1 MIFIDFLRLIQTLR
15 YKRLIFQK
23 MKKRKELRNPVLKGE
38 KVIVLAERLK
48 KKMLQSNYSNN

>member
-1 MIFIDFLRLIQTLR
+1 MIFIDFLKSIQTLR

-23 MKKRKELRNPVLKGE
+23 MKNRKHLRNPFLKGE

-48 KKMLQSNYSNN
+48 NKDAPKQL

>member
-1 MIFIDFLRLIQTLR
+1 MIFMDFLRLIQTLR

-23 MKKRKELRNPVLKGE
+23 MKKRKELRNPLLKEE

>member
-23 MKKRKELRNPVLKGE
+23 MKKRKQLRNPLLKGE
-38 KVIVLAERLK
+38 KVIVLVERLEK
-48 KKMLQSNYSNN
+48 KDAPRQL

>member
-23 MKKRKELRNPVLKGE
+23 MKKRKELRTPLLKGE